1 MSRRVLLVGGK
12 RHGEVIELDDSPS
25 FKFAGGHPE
34 EPDTSE
40 IYTVCQAGDGTF
52 YAVFEPS
59 DNDPSVRRIRTLRES
74 ITNAMGF

>member
-1 MSRRVLLVGGK
+1 MSREILLVGGPK
-12 RHGEVIELDDSPS
+12 HGETITVKDSPS
-25 FKFAGGHPE
+25 FKYEDSSREAE
-34 EPDTSE
+34 IAT